1 MGSSKSVAA
10 PSRESTK
17 FPETSLPRCW
27 ATSIGSSSMVTW
39 IFLSNCCTTWAFSQE
54 NLGIHVRRDDLV
66 SVMYSAELNSATS
79 SITRQR
85 TDQHGILAEKS
96 PDIQLFW

>member
-1 MGSSKSVAA
+1 MFTVLPHFVLRSRQMRPEVARDA
-10 PSRESTK
+10 
-17 FPETSLPRCW
+17 L
-27 ATSIGSSSMVTW
+27 
-39 IFLSNCCTTWAFSQE
+39 
-54 NLGIHVRRDDLV
+54 LGIHVRRDDLV

-96 PDIQLFW
+96 PDIQRFS

>member
-1 MGSSKSVAA
+1 MHH
-10 PSRESTK
+10 STLQ
-17 FPETSLPRCW
+17 PGIVIE
-27 ATSIGSSSMVTW
+27 
-39 IFLSNCCTTWAFSQE
+39 
-54 NLGIHVRRDDLV
+54 GIHVRRDDLV

-96 PDIQLFW
+96 PDIQLFS

>member
-1 MGSSKSVAA
+1 MAWSHG
-10 PSRESTK
+10 
-17 FPETSLPRCW
+17 
-27 ATSIGSSSMVTW
+27 
-39 IFLSNCCTTWAFSQE
+39 FLVQLAQRWDGGG
-54 NLGIHVRRDDLV
+54 GIHVRRDDLV

-96 PDIQLFW
+96 PDIQLFS